1 MSKKSKKR
9 TNKNPK
15 NKKKPKV
22 VKAISNEIH
31 ISVSGG
37 SKGGGG
43 GTRQNLQRQR
53 QPKAIYP
60 PSIYIP
66 PPSPPPPPNLY
77 NFHPEPNNPPPP
89 QPNNPLHQQVQN
101 PPPPHQ
107 HPFHHGSLPSHHPS
121 SPHSAS
127 NSGQSSPSHPFSSH
141 FVDTGQTTPMYPF
154 SGIEQ
159 PAEQPTFKFEPT
171 PQHIKKGLFDNTFDE
186 PPVDRIPEATA
197 PPLELFQEPEMPSLN
212 EVAENKIDV
221 DRAMPIYEEPDADR
235 KSRLDRDRQ
244 QRYEH
249 LQQEINERHAE
260 MTELKEQKRRYDKFM
275 NDVYGK
281 KRDKKIGVNSDEL
294 VINSD
299 ITVKGFLSKE
309 QFKEYQEL
317 YDILGYKW
325 GNPPKLKTLYNRL
338 TTDKNGFH
346 ARVEELE
353 TEIDK
358 RREELENEQRAV
370 FKTSDKSRTIHHY
383 KRDEDDPG
391 YGIKE
396 RSSRNHR

>member
-249 LQQEINERHAE
+249 LQQEINERHTE
-260 MTELKEQKRRYDKFM
+260 ITELKEQKRRYDKFM

-346 ARVEELE
+346 ERVGALE
-353 TEIDK
+353 AEIDK
-358 RREELENEQRAV
+358 RREELENEERVV

-383 KRDEDDPG
+383 KREEDEPG

-396 RSSRNHR
+396 RSSRNHK